1 MIFTLS
7 IVDPLFC
14 REGKSNAHLN
24 GDYQKIGDVMLN
36 NMKVLQVSDV
46 TLKSHGRKSDW
57 APLKLVVL
65 ALFRLHRMCRRVGK
79 KIKTNLT

>member
-46 TLKSHGRKSDW
+46 TPKSMTSSEKIRD
-57 APLKLVVL
+57 
-65 ALFRLHRMCRRVGK
+65 
-79 KIKTNLT
+79 IKTRIRAFILPERFTGS

>member
-1 MIFTLS
+1 MFFIHS

-46 TLKSHGRKSDW
+46 TPEYLTSSDEIRK
-57 APLKLVVL
+57 
-65 ALFRLHRMCRRVGK
+65 
-79 KIKTNLT
+79 